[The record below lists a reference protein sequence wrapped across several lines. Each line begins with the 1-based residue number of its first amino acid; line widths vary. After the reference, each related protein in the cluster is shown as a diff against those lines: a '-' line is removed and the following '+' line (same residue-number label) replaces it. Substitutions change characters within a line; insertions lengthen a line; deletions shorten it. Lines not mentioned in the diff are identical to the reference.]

1 MTGPDPASPTPARDT
16 TTASSKLPGI
26 DIGSV
31 ELRRIE
37 LPLVTP
43 FQTSFGTWT
52 FRDILLVRVLATGP
66 DGPVEG
72 WGECVAGTQPLYSS
86 EYTSAAE
93 DVTVDHLLPRL
104 FAARVRHAD
113 DVAGALEEVR
123 GHRMAKAAVEAAVL
137 DAELRAAGRSMA
149 EHLGATVDRV
159 PVGVSIGILPTID
172 DLVATA
178 ARHLDEGYARIK
190 VKIKPG
196 WDVEPCRRLRAELG
210 DDFGLQVDANAAYG
224 PGDIDT
230 LRALDEFGLLLIEQ
244 PYPEERIVDNVELV
258 QALQTPVCLDETI
271 VDEAVCDDVLRLGA
285 ADVINIKPGRV
296 GGHLAGKRMHDACLA
311 AGVPVWHG
319 GMLETGIGRA
329 PNLALAALPGF
340 TLPGDISAAARYWE
354 TDVVTEPAVL
364 EPDGTIRVPHGP
376 GIGVEVDLDVLA
388 SVTTTATL
396 HHAGFAR

>member
-1 MTGPDPASPTPARDT
+1 MTEPNPTRLAVNRNT
-16 TTASSKLPGI
+16 STASSGGALGGI
-26 DIGSV
+26 DIESV

-43 FQTSFGTWT
+43 FQTSFGTWSH
-52 FRDILLVRVLATGP
+52 RDILLVRVTARGP
-66 DGPVEG
+66 DGLVEG

-104 FAARVRHAD
+104 FAAGVRHAD
-113 DVAGALEEVR
+113 DVGPALAEVR

-178 ARHLDEGYARIK
+178 GRHLDEGYARIK

-196 WDVEPCRRLRAELG
+196 WDIEPCRRLRAELG
-210 DDFGLQVDANAAYG
+210 DEFGLQVDANAAYG
-224 PGDIDT
+224 PADLET
-230 LRALDEFGLLLIEQ
+230 LRALDEFDLLLIEQ
-244 PYPEERIVDNVELV
+244 PYPEERIVDNIDLV
-258 QALQTPVCLDETI
+258 QAIRTPVCLDETI

-296 GGHLAGKRMHDACLA
+296 GGHLAGKRIHDACLA

-319 GMLETGIGRA
+319 GMLETGVGRA
-329 PNLALAALPGF
+329 ANLALAALPGF

-354 TDVVTEPAVL
+354 TDIVTEPAVL
-364 EPDGTIRVPHGP
+364 EADGTIRVPSGP
-376 GIGVEVDLDVLA
+376 GTGVEVDLDVLA
-388 SVTTTATL
+388 EVTTTA
-396 HHAGFAR
+396 ARHERP